1 MSSTPDNLRYSTEH
15 IWLRTGE
22 NQSVVRIGIT
32 DYAQQAL
39 GDVIA
44 VTLPEIGTGVQA
56 EIACADVE
64 STKSVS
70 DVVSPVS
77 GTVIAR
83 NDGLENSPEV
93 INSDPYEQ
101 GWLLDIEIDPDKV
114 ATELAALQDAAV
126 YARAT
131 GG

>member
-1 MSSTPDNLRYSTEH
+1 MPSTPDNLRYSTEH
-15 IWLRTGE
+15 IWLKTDATS
-22 NQSVVRIGIT
+22 SVARIGIT

-44 VTLPEIGTGVQA
+44 VTLPDVGDGVQA

-77 GTVIAR
+77 GTVAAR
-83 NDGLENSPEV
+83 NEGLVNSPDV

-101 GWLLDIEIDPDKV
+101 GWLLDIELDAAK
-114 ATELAALQDAAV
+114 AAAELAALQDATV
-126 YARAT
+126 YAQAT
-131 GG
+131 GS

>member
-101 GWLLDIEIDPDKV
+101 GWLLDIEIDPAK
-114 ATELAALQDAAV
+114 AAAELAALQDAAV

>member
-15 IWLRTGE
+15 IWLKTGE

-44 VTLPEIGTGVQA
+44 VTLPEIGNGVQA

-77 GTVIAR
+77 GTVVAR
-83 NDGLENSPEV
+83 NDSLENSPEV

-101 GWLLDIEIDPDKV
+101 GWLLDIEIDPDK
-114 ATELAALQDAAV
+114 AAAELAALQDSAV

-131 GG
+131 GS

>member
-1 MSSTPDNLRYSTEH
+1 MPNTPDDRRYSSEH
-15 IWLRTGE
+15 IWAKTQEG
-22 NQSVVRIGIT
+22 QSVVRIGVT
-32 DYAQQAL
+32 DYAQDAL
-39 GDVIA
+39 GDVID
-44 VTLPEIGTGVQA
+44 VTLPEVGTGVQA

-77 GTVIAR
+77 GTVVAR
-83 NDGLENSPEV
+83 NEDLADSPELV
-93 INSDPYEQ
+93 NSDPYEQ
-101 GWLLDIEIDPDKV
+101 GWLVDIEVDPSKA
-114 ATELAALQDAAV
+114 ATELAALQDATA